1 MNIHPL
7 FDCVVLRSTQAET
20 TTESGFI
27 LTRASEEH
35 PQCATVVAVG
45 PGGMIDGQ
53 EIQMLVSPGQTVVF
67 SKNVGST
74 VKLNDGEY
82 IFVHQKD
89 LLAFLD

>member
-7 FDCVVLRSTQAET
+7 FDCVVLRKAQAEAT
-20 TTESGFI
+20 TDSGFI
-27 LTRASEEH
+27 LTRSAEEH

-45 PGGMIDGQ
+45 PGGMIDGL
-53 EIQMLVSPGQTVVF
+53 EVRMLVQPGQTVVF
-67 SKNVGST
+67 PQNAGST
-74 VKLNDGEY
+74 VKLSDGEY